1 MGITVCFLASLIFS
15 GHVPEQTKESIPLPV
30 SFAQLLRNNA
40 KQIKNKNAR
49 KKIKRKVLSTSRVI
63 QCNALFKSYD
73 NFFKHD

>member
-15 GHVPEQTKESIPLPV
+15 DHVPELTKESIPLPV

-63 QCNALFKSYD
+63 QYNALFKSYD